1 MTRADFRPAL
11 ARSVAGNQ
19 DFRNNPV
26 STDRASARRRANAFS
41 HVAKAGWGKGVG
53 TLWRITRLNLRH
65 PWQVTICIVSTFIAA
80 TLQLFIPRLL
90 GHAVDQAQGLAGT
103 PGAAA
108 EQALW
113 QTAMLLLAI
122 SIGRGIFTL
131 LQNYFGESVGHHA
144 AYELRLAAY
153 EKLQQLSFSFHDR
166 VHSGDLIT
174 LGILDIDGVRMFFA
188 TAMVRFILLFVLI
201 GVGAYLLISTDV
213 VLGLLSLSFV
223 PFVAWTSSRTQL
235 RLRATWLELQER
247 LTVMSRVMEENL
259 GGIRVVRA
267 FYAGEHEMA
276 KFEQTSQHALKLA
289 HERVQL
295 RVKSTSLMNFSFFLS
310 MGLVLWVGGT
320 KVMGGEISVG
330 TLAQFL
336 TFMTI
341 LQMPVRQLGLLVNSI
356 ARGAT
361 CGMRLF
367 NLLDLELAVQD
378 RPNAPELKVTD
389 GTLVFDHVSFRYPG
403 TTRDVLKD
411 VSFTARR
418 GQTIALVGPPG
429 SGKSSLV
436 HLIPRYYDVSS
447 GTISIDGQ
455 NVAEVTL
462 DSLRRN
468 VAVVQ
473 QDSFLFTTTIENN
486 IAYGNPWAKERRI
499 ERAAESAQ
507 LHNYVAGLPSGYETI
522 VGERGV
528 SLSGGQRQRLTIAR
542 SLVLKPA
549 VMVFDDSTAAI
560 DAATEQRIRLA
571 MRKFSEGRVTIII
584 AHRLS
589 SLMHADQILFIEDGR
604 IVERGSHLELLAR
617 GGRYR
622 ALYDLQVRPETDAPA
637 LAGE

>member
-1 MTRADFRPAL
+1 M
-11 ARSVAGNQ
+11 SI
-19 DFRNNPV
+19 
-26 STDRASARRRANAFS
+26 DRASAKRRANAFS
-41 HVAKAGWGKGVG
+41 HVAKASWGKGVG

-80 TLQLFIPRLL
+80 TLQLFVPRLL
-90 GHAVDQAQGLAGT
+90 GHAVDQALGLGT
-103 PGAAA
+103 AGAAA

-113 QTAMLLLAI
+113 TTAMLLLAV

-131 LQNYFGESVGHHA
+131 TQNYYSESVGHYA

-188 TAMVRFILLFVLI
+188 TATVRFILLSVLI
-201 GVGAYLLISTDV
+201 GVGAYLLISTDWQ
-213 VLGLLSLSFV
+213 LGLLSLSFV
-223 PFVAWTSSRTQL
+223 PYVAWSSSRAHL

-247 LTVMSRVMEENL
+247 LTVMSRIMEENL

-267 FYAGEHEMA
+267 FAAQDHEMK
-276 KFEQTSQHALKLA
+276 KFEHTSQHALELA
-289 HERVQL
+289 HERVDL
-295 RVKSTSLMNFSFFLS
+295 RVKSSAAMNFSFFLA
-310 MGLVLWVGGT
+310 MGLVLWLGGT
-320 KVMGGEISVG
+320 KVASGEMTVG
-330 TLAQFL
+330 TLTQFL

-367 NLLDLELAVQD
+367 NLLDLELAVRD
-378 RPNAPELKVTD
+378 KPNAPALQVAE
-389 GTLVFDHVSFRYPG
+389 GTLKFDHVSFRYPG
-403 TTRDVLKD
+403 TTRDVVKD
-411 VSFTARR
+411 VSFEARR
-418 GQTIALVGPPG
+418 GETIAFVGPPG
-429 SGKSSLV
+429 SGKSTLV

-447 GTISIDGQ
+447 GAITIDGQ
-455 NVAEVTL
+455 NVAEVTK
-462 DSLRRN
+462 DSLRN
-468 VAVVQ
+468 HVAVVQ

-486 IAYGNPWAKERRI
+486 IAYGNPWAKEGRI

-507 LHNYVAGLPSGYETI
+507 LHNYVAGLPGGYDTI
-522 VGERGV
+522 VGERGA

-549 VMVFDDSTAAI
+549 VLVFDDSTAAI
-560 DAATEQRIRLA
+560 DAATEQRIRVA
-571 MRKFSEGRVTIII
+571 MRKFAAGRVTIII

-617 GGRYR
+617 GGRYKE
-622 ALYDLQVRPETDAPA
+622 LYDLQVRPETDMP
-637 LAGE
+637 LMAGE

>member
-1 MTRADFRPAL
+1 M
-11 ARSVAGNQ
+11 N
-19 DFRNNPV
+19 
-26 STDRASARRRANAFS
+26 TDRASAKRRANAFS

-90 GHAVDQAQGLAGT
+90 GRAVDEAHGILGASDA
-103 PGAAA
+103 GAAA

-113 QTAMLLLAI
+113 TTAILLLVL
-122 SIGRGIFTL
+122 SILRGIFTL
-131 LQNYFGESVGHHA
+131 LQNYYSESVGHHA

-166 VHSGDLIT
+166 MHSGDLIT

-188 TAMVRFILLFVLI
+188 TGMVRFVLLTVLI
-201 GVGAYLLISTDV
+201 GVGAYLLISTEWQ
-213 VLGLLSLSFV
+213 LGLLSLSFV
-223 PFVAWTSSRTQL
+223 PFVAWTSSKTQL
-235 RLRATWLELQER
+235 KLRATWLELQER

-267 FYAGEHEMA
+267 FAAQQHEMR
-276 KFEQTSQHALKLA
+276 KFEATSEQALELA
-289 HERVQL
+289 HERVHL
-295 RVKSTSLMNFSFFLS
+295 RVKSTSAMNFSFFIA
-310 MGLVLWVGGT
+310 MGLVLWLGGI
-320 KVMGGEISVG
+320 KVAHGEISIG
-330 TLAQFL
+330 TLTQFL
-336 TFMTI
+336 TFMTV

-378 RPNAPELKVTD
+378 RPDAKPLTIGE
-389 GTLVFDHVSFRYPG
+389 GTLKFEHVSFRYPG

-411 VSFTARR
+411 ISFTARR
-418 GQTIALVGPPG
+418 GETIALVGPPG

-462 DSLRRN
+462 DSLRQE

-486 IAYGNPWAKERRI
+486 IAYGNPWANERRI

-507 LHNYVAGLPSGYETI
+507 LHNYVVGLPGGYDTI

-549 VMVFDDSTAAI
+549 VLVFDDSTAAI

-571 MRKFSEGRVTIII
+571 MRKFASERVTIII

-589 SLMHADQILFIEDGR
+589 SLMQADQILFLDDGH

-617 GGRYR
+617 GGRYK
-622 ALYDLQVRPETDAPA
+622 ALYDLQVRPETDAP
-637 LAGE
+637 LMAGE

>member
-1 MTRADFRPAL
+1 M
-11 ARSVAGNQ
+11 
-19 DFRNNPV
+19 
-26 STDRASARRRANAFS
+26 STERASAKGRANAFS
-41 HVAKAGWGKGVG
+41 HVAKASWGKGVG

-65 PWQVTICIVSTFIAA
+65 PWQVTIAIVSTFVAA
-80 TLQLFIPRLL
+80 TLQLMVPRLL
-90 GHAVDQAQGLAGT
+90 GQAVDQAQGLGT
-103 PGAAA
+103 AGAAA
-108 EQALW
+108 TQGLW
-113 QTAMLLLAI
+113 TTALLLLCI
-122 SIGRGIFTL
+122 SIARGIFTL
-131 LQNYFGESVGHHA
+131 LQNYYSESVGHHA
-144 AYELRLAAY
+144 AYELRLATY

-188 TAMVRFILLFVLI
+188 TATVRFILLAVLI
-201 GVGAYLLISTDV
+201 GVGAYLLISTDWL
-213 VLGLLSLSFV
+213 LGLLSLSFV
-223 PFVAWTSSRTQL
+223 PFIAWRSSTAQL
-235 RLRATWLELQER
+235 KLRATWLELQDR
-247 LTVMSRVMEENL
+247 LTVMSRVMDENL

-267 FYAGEHEMA
+267 FAAQQHEME
-276 KFEQTSQHALKLA
+276 KFETSSRHALDLA
-289 HERVQL
+289 HERTKL
-295 RVKSTSLMNFSFFLS
+295 RVTSTSQMNFSFFLA
-310 MGLVLWVGGT
+310 MGLVLWVGGH
-320 KVMGGEISVG
+320 KVIGGEISVG

-367 NLLDLELAVQD
+367 GLLDLELAVKD
-378 RPNAPELKVTD
+378 KPNAPELKITE
-389 GTLVFDHVSFRYPG
+389 GTLVFDRVSFRYPG
-403 TTRDVLKD
+403 TTRDVLKEI
-411 VSFTARR
+411 SFTARK
-418 GQTIALVGPPG
+418 GETIALVGPPG

-436 HLIPRYYDVSS
+436 HLIPRYYDVGS
-447 GTISIDGQ
+447 GAITIDGQ

-462 DSLRRN
+462 ESLRRN

-507 LHNYVAGLPSGYETI
+507 LHNYVAGLPSGYGTI

-549 VMVFDDSTAAI
+549 IMVFDDSTAAI

-571 MRKFSEGRVTIII
+571 MRRYAQDRVTIII
-584 AHRLS
+584 SHRLS
-589 SLMHADQILFIEDGR
+589 SLMHADQILFIEDGQ

-617 GGRYR
+617 KGKYR
-622 ALYDLQVRPETDAPA
+622 ALYDLQVRPEADAPL

>member
-1 MTRADFRPAL
+1 
-11 ARSVAGNQ
+11 
-19 DFRNNPV
+19 V
-26 STDRASARRRANAFS
+26 STERASAKGRANAFS
-41 HVAKAGWGKGVG
+41 HVAKASWGKGVG

-65 PWQVTICIVSTFIAA
+65 PWQVTIAIVSTFIAA
-80 TLQLFIPRLL
+80 TLQLMIPRLL
-90 GHAVDQAQGLAGT
+90 GHAVDQAQGLGSG
-103 PGAAA
+103 GAAA
-108 EQALW
+108 TQALW
-113 QTAMLLLAI
+113 TTALLLLFI
-122 SIGRGIFTL
+122 SIARGLFTL
-131 LQNYFGESVGHHA
+131 LQNYFSESVGHHA
-144 AYELRLAAY
+144 AYELRLATY

-188 TAMVRFILLFVLI
+188 TATVRFILLAVLI
-201 GVGAYLLISTDV
+201 GVGAYLLISTDWL
-213 VLGLLSLSFV
+213 LGLLSLSFV
-223 PFVAWTSSRTQL
+223 PFIGWRSSGAHL
-235 RLRATWLELQER
+235 KLRATWLELQER
-247 LTVMSRVMEENL
+247 LTVMSRVMDENL

-267 FYAGEHEMA
+267 FAAQKHEME
-276 KFEQTSQHALKLA
+276 KFEASSKHALDLA
-289 HERVQL
+289 HERTLL
-295 RVKSTSLMNFSFFLS
+295 RVTSTSQMNLSFFLA
-310 MGLVLWVGGT
+310 MGLVLWVGGN
-320 KVMGGEISVG
+320 KVIGGEMSIG
-330 TLAQFL
+330 TLTQFL

-367 NLLDLELAVQD
+367 GLLDLELAVKD
-378 RPNAPELKVTD
+378 KPNAPEIKITD

-411 VSFTARR
+411 VSFTAKR

-436 HLIPRYYDVSS
+436 HLIPRYYDVGS
-447 GTISIDGQ
+447 GSITIDGQ

-462 DSLRRN
+462 ESLRRQ

-507 LHNYVAGLPSGYETI
+507 LHNYVAGLPSGYGTI

-571 MRKFSEGRVTIII
+571 MRRYAQDRVTIII
-584 AHRLS
+584 SHRLS
-589 SLMHADQILFIEDGR
+589 SLMHADQILFIEDGQ

-617 GGRYR
+617 KGKYR
-622 ALYDLQVRPETDAPA
+622 ALYDLQVRPEIDLP
-637 LAGE
+637 LMAGE

>member
-1 MTRADFRPAL
+1 M
-11 ARSVAGNQ
+11 
-19 DFRNNPV
+19 
-26 STDRASARRRANAFS
+26 STERASAKGRANAFS
-41 HVAKAGWGKGVG
+41 HVAKASWGKGVG

-65 PWQVTICIVSTFIAA
+65 PWQVTIAIVSTFIAA
-80 TLQLFIPRLL
+80 TLQLMVPRLL
-90 GHAVDQAQGLAGT
+90 GQAVDQAQGLGT
-103 PGAAA
+103 AGAAA
-108 EQALW
+108 TQALW
-113 QTAMLLLAI
+113 TTAVLLLII
-122 SIGRGIFTL
+122 SIARGIFTL
-131 LQNYFGESVGHHA
+131 LQNYYSESVGHHA
-144 AYELRLAAY
+144 AYELRLATY

-188 TAMVRFILLFVLI
+188 TATVRFFLLAVLI
-201 GVGAYLLISTDV
+201 GVGAYLLISTDWL
-213 VLGLLSLSFV
+213 LGLLSLSFV
-223 PFVAWTSSRTQL
+223 PFVALRSSQAHL
-235 RLRATWLELQER
+235 KLRATWLELQER
-247 LTVMSRVMEENL
+247 LTVMSRVMDENL

-267 FYAGEHEMA
+267 FAAQEHEME
-276 KFEQTSQHALKLA
+276 KFEASSKHALELA
-289 HERVQL
+289 HERTKL
-295 RVKSTSLMNFSFFLS
+295 RVTSTSQMNLSFFLA
-310 MGLVLWVGGT
+310 MGLVLWVGGL
-320 KVMGGEISVG
+320 KVIGGEISVG

-367 NLLDLELAVQD
+367 GLLDLELAVKD
-378 RPNAPELKVTD
+378 KPNAPELKVTE
-389 GTLVFDHVSFRYPG
+389 GTLVFDRVSFRYPG

-411 VSFTARR
+411 ISFTARK
-418 GQTIALVGPPG
+418 GQTVALVGPPG

-436 HLIPRYYDVSS
+436 HLIPRYYDVGS
-447 GTISIDGQ
+447 GAITIDGQ

-462 DSLRRN
+462 ESLRRH

-507 LHNYVAGLPSGYETI
+507 LHNYVAGLPSGYGTI

-549 VMVFDDSTAAI
+549 IMVFDDSTAAI

-571 MRKFSEGRVTIII
+571 MRRFAQDRVTIII
-584 AHRLS
+584 SHRLS
-589 SLMHADQILFIEDGR
+589 SLMHADQILFIEDGQ

-617 GGRYR
+617 KGKYR
-622 ALYDLQVRPETDAPA
+622 SLYDLQVRPETDAPL

>member
-1 MTRADFRPAL
+1 
-11 ARSVAGNQ
+11 
-19 DFRNNPV
+19 V
-26 STDRASARRRANAFS
+26 SSDRAGARRRANAFS
-41 HVAKAGWGKGVG
+41 HVAKASWGKGVG
-53 TLWRITRLNLRH
+53 TLWRIVRLNLRH
-65 PWQVTICIVSTFIAA
+65 PFQVAICIAATFTAA
-80 TLQLFIPRLL
+80 TLQLMVPRLL
-90 GHAVDQAQGLAGT
+90 GHAVDQAHNILGNSAAAGTIEQGL
-103 PGAAA
+103 
-108 EQALW
+108 W
-113 QTAMLLLAI
+113 STAMTLLFV

-131 LQNYFGESVGHHA
+131 LQNYYSESVGHHA

-166 VHSGDLIT
+166 MHSGDLIT

-188 TAMVRFILLFVLI
+188 TGMVRFVLLTVLI
-201 GVGAYLLISTDV
+201 GVGAYLLISTEWQ
-213 VLGLLSLSFV
+213 LGLLSLSFV
-223 PFVAWTSSRTQL
+223 PFVAWTSSKTQL
-235 RLRATWLELQER
+235 KLRATWLELQER

-267 FYAGEHEMA
+267 FAAQQHEMR
-276 KFEQTSQHALKLA
+276 KFEATSEQALELA
-289 HERVQL
+289 HERVHL
-295 RVKSTSLMNFSFFLS
+295 RVKSTSAMNFSFFIA
-310 MGLVLWVGGT
+310 MGLVLWLGGI
-320 KVMGGEISVG
+320 KVAHGEISIG
-330 TLAQFL
+330 TLTQFL
-336 TFMTI
+336 TFMTV

-378 RPNAPELKVTD
+378 RPDAKPLTISE
-389 GTLVFDHVSFRYPG
+389 GTLKFEHVSFRYPG

-411 VSFTARR
+411 ISFTARR
-418 GQTIALVGPPG
+418 GETIALVGPPG

-462 DSLRRN
+462 DSLRQE

-486 IAYGNPWAKERRI
+486 IAYGNPWANERRI

-507 LHNYVAGLPSGYETI
+507 LHNYVVGLPGGYDTI

-549 VMVFDDSTAAI
+549 VLVFDDSTAAI

-571 MRKFSEGRVTIII
+571 MRKFASERVTIII

-589 SLMHADQILFIEDGR
+589 SLMQADQILFLDDGH

-617 GGRYR
+617 GGRYK
-622 ALYDLQVRPETDAPA
+622 ALYDLQVRPETDAP
-637 LAGE
+637 LMAGE

>member
-1 MTRADFRPAL
+1 VVTH
-11 ARSVAGNQ
+11 Q
-19 DFRNNPV
+19 
-26 STDRASARRRANAFS
+26 ASAERRPNAFA
-41 HVAKAGWGKGVG
+41 HVAKASWGKGVG

-65 PWQVTICIVSTFIAA
+65 PWQVTICFVSTFIAA
-80 TLQLFIPRLL
+80 TLQLLIPRLL
-90 GHAVDQAQGLAGT
+90 GRAVDQAHGLSTGGT
-103 PGAAA
+103 AV

-113 QTAMLLLAI
+113 TTATLLLVV

-131 LQNYFGESVGHHA
+131 LQNYYSESVGHHA

-174 LGILDIDGVRMFFA
+174 LGILDIEGVRMFFA
-188 TAMVRFILLFVLI
+188 TATVRFILLSVLI
-201 GVGAYLLISTDV
+201 GVGAYLLISTDWQ
-213 VLGLLSLSFV
+213 LGLLSLSFV
-223 PFVAWTSSRTQL
+223 PYVGWSSSRAHL
-235 RLRATWLELQER
+235 KLRATWLDLQER

-267 FYAGEHEMA
+267 FAAQDHEMQ
-276 KFEQTSQHALKLA
+276 KFEKVSQHALELA
-289 HERVQL
+289 HERVDL
-295 RVKSTSLMNFSFFLS
+295 RVKSSSAMNFSFFLA
-310 MGLVLWVGGT
+310 MGLVLWLGGI
-320 KVMGGEISVG
+320 KVTNGEMTVG
-330 TLAQFL
+330 TLTQFL

-367 NLLDLELAVQD
+367 HLLDLELAVKD
-378 RPNAPELKVTD
+378 RPNAPALKVSD
-389 GTLVFDHVSFRYPG
+389 GTLKFDHVSFRYPG
-403 TTRDVLKD
+403 TTRDVIKD
-411 VSFTARR
+411 VSFEAKR
-418 GQTIALVGPPG
+418 GQTVALVGPPG

-436 HLIPRYYDVSS
+436 HLIPRYYDVAA
-447 GTISIDGQ
+447 GAITIDGQ
-455 NVAEVTL
+455 NVAEVTK
-462 DSLRRN
+462 DSLRN
-468 VAVVQ
+468 HVAVVQ

-486 IAYGNPWAKERRI
+486 IAYGNPWATERRV
-499 ERAAESAQ
+499 ERAAGSAQ
-507 LHNYVAGLPSGYETI
+507 LHNYVAGLPAGYDTI

-549 VMVFDDSTAAI
+549 VLVFDDSTAAI

-571 MRKFSEGRVTIII
+571 MRKFAEGRVTIII

-604 IVERGSHLELLAR
+604 VVERGSHLELLAR
-617 GGRYR
+617 GGRYK
-622 ALYDLQVRPETDAPA
+622 ALYDLQVRPEADTP
-637 LAGE
+637 LMAGE

>member
-1 MTRADFRPAL
+1 M
-11 ARSVAGNQ
+11 
-19 DFRNNPV
+19 
-26 STDRASARRRANAFS
+26 STQRASATERADAFS
-41 HVAKAGWGKGVG
+41 HVAKASWGKGVG
-53 TLWRITRLNLRH
+53 TLWRIIRLNLRH
-65 PWQVTICIVSTFIAA
+65 PWQAAIAIVSTFVAA
-80 TLQLFIPRLL
+80 TLQLMIPRLL
-90 GHAVDQAQGLAGT
+90 GQAVDQALGL
-103 PGAAA
+103 GAASA
-108 EQALW
+108 AATQALW
-113 QTAMLLLAI
+113 TTAILLLFV
-122 SIGRGIFTL
+122 SIARGLFTL
-131 LQNYFGESVGHHA
+131 LQNYFSESVGHHS
-144 AYELRLAAY
+144 AYELRLATY

-174 LGILDIDGVRMFFA
+174 LGILDIDGVRMFFS
-188 TAMVRFILLFVLI
+188 TAAVRFVLLAVLI
-201 GVGAYLLISTDV
+201 GVGAYLLISTDWL
-213 VLGLLSLSFV
+213 LGLLSLSFV
-223 PFVAWTSSRTQL
+223 PFIAWRSSTAQL
-235 RLRATWLELQER
+235 KLRATWLELQER
-247 LTVMSRVMEENL
+247 LTVMSRVMDENL

-267 FYAGEHEMA
+267 FSAQTHEMA
-276 KFEQTSQHALKLA
+276 KFEASSRHALDLAHQRTTLRVASTSQ
-289 HERVQL
+289 
-295 RVKSTSLMNFSFFLS
+295 MNFSFFLA
-310 MGLVLWVGGT
+310 MGLVLWVGGY
-320 KVMGGEISVG
+320 KVIGGEITVG

-341 LQMPVRQLGLLVNSI
+341 LQMPVRQLGLLVNAI

-367 NLLDLELAVQD
+367 GLLDLELAVKD
-378 RPNAPELKVTD
+378 KPNAPDLKVTE
-389 GTLVFDHVSFRYPG
+389 GTLVFDRVSFRYPG

-411 VSFTARR
+411 VSFTARK

-436 HLIPRYYDVSS
+436 HLIPRYYDVGS
-447 GTISIDGQ
+447 GAITIDGQ

-462 DSLRRN
+462 DSLRRQ

-507 LHNYVAGLPSGYETI
+507 LHNYIAGLPGGYETI

-528 SLSGGQRQRLTIAR
+528 SLSGGQRQRLAIAR

-549 VMVFDDSTAAI
+549 FMVFDDSTAAI

-571 MRKFSEGRVTIII
+571 MRRYAQERVTIII
-584 AHRLS
+584 SHRLS
-589 SLMHADQILFIEDGR
+589 SLMHADQILFIEDGQ

-617 GGRYR
+617 KGRYR
-622 ALYDLQVRPETDAPA
+622 ALYDLQVRPEVDAPL

>member
-1 MTRADFRPAL
+1 
-11 ARSVAGNQ
+11 
-19 DFRNNPV
+19 V
-26 STDRASARRRANAFS
+26 STERASAKGRANAFS
-41 HVAKAGWGKGVG
+41 HVAKASWGKGVG

-65 PWQVTICIVSTFIAA
+65 PWQVTIAIVSTFIAA
-80 TLQLFIPRLL
+80 TLQLMLPRLL
-90 GHAVDQAQGLAGT
+90 GQAVDQAQGLGT
-103 PGAAA
+103 GGAAA
-108 EQALW
+108 TQALW
-113 QTAMLLLAI
+113 ATALLLLFI
-122 SIGRGIFTL
+122 SIARGIFTL
-131 LQNYFGESVGHHA
+131 LQNYYSESVGHHA
-144 AYELRLAAY
+144 AYELRLATY

-188 TAMVRFILLFVLI
+188 TATVRFFLLVVLI
-201 GVGAYLLISTDV
+201 GVGAYLLISTDWL
-213 VLGLLSLSFV
+213 LGLLSLSFV
-223 PFVAWTSSRTQL
+223 PFVAWSSSRAHL
-235 RLRATWLELQER
+235 KLRATWLELQER
-247 LTVMSRVMEENL
+247 LTVMSRVMDENL

-267 FYAGEHEMA
+267 FAAQDHEME
-276 KFEQTSQHALKLA
+276 KFEATSKHALELA
-289 HERVQL
+289 HERTQL
-295 RVKSTSLMNFSFFLS
+295 RVNSTSQMNFSFFLA
-310 MGLVLWVGGT
+310 MGLVLWVGGY
-320 KVMGGEISVG
+320 KVIGGEMTVG
-330 TLAQFL
+330 TLTQFL

-341 LQMPVRQLGLLVNSI
+341 LQMPVRQLGLLVNAV

-361 CGMRLF
+361 CGLRLF
-367 NLLDLELAVQD
+367 GLLDLELAVKSK
-378 RPNAPELKVTD
+378 PNAPEIKITE
-389 GTLVFDHVSFRYPG
+389 GTLAFDRVSFRYPG

-411 VSFTARR
+411 VSFTAKR

-436 HLIPRYYDVSS
+436 HLIPRYYDVGS
-447 GTISIDGQ
+447 GAITIDGQ

-462 DSLRRN
+462 DSLRRQ

-507 LHNYVAGLPSGYETI
+507 LHNYVAGLPSGYETV

-571 MRKFSEGRVTIII
+571 MRRYAQDRVTIVIS
-584 AHRLS
+584 HRLS
-589 SLMHADQILFIEDGR
+589 SLMHADQILFIEDGQ

-617 GGRYR
+617 KGRYR
-622 ALYDLQVRPETDAPA
+622 ALYDLQVRPEIDTPL